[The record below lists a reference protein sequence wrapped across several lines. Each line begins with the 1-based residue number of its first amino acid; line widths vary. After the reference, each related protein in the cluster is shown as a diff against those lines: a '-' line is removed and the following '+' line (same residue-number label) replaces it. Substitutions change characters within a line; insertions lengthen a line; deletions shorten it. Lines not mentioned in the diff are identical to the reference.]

1 MDRLPLFLQ
10 AEEQLQGSGLILF
23 KDRLPETPS
32 IADWLG
38 SVLKPGEKVGIDGW
52 VNSTS
57 EALQLQKALEKYHLE
72 LVNVEDPFSL
82 LWKDRPLLPLNPPFI
97 LPLEY
102 SGERCNQKSVGY
114 KLFLKKIKSMAS

>member
-38 SVLKPGEKVGIDGW
+38 GVLKPGEKVGIDGW

-57 EALQLQKALEKYHLE
+57 EALQLQKHLKI
-72 LVNVEDPFSL
+72 SL
-82 LWKDRPLLPLNPPFI
+82 
-97 LPLEY
+97 
-102 SGERCNQKSVGY
+102 GTG
-114 KLFLKKIKSMAS
+114 

>member
-23 KDRLPETPS
+23 QRPSSGTPS

-57 EALQLQKALEKYHLE
+57 EAHA
-72 LVNVEDPFSL
+72 
-82 LWKDRPLLPLNPPFI
+82 I
-97 LPLEY
+97 A
-102 SGERCNQKSVGY
+102 KST
-114 KLFLKKIKSMAS
+114 